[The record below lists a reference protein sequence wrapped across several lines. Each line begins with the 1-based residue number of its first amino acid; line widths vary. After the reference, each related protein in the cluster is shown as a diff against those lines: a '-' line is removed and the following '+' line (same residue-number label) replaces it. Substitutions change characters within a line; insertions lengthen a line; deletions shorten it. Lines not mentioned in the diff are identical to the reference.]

1 MDPLDLVLDVGIGFF
16 VLVLVG
22 VLLAQL
28 FDAFKLVQRRWA
40 KKHD

>member
-1 MDPLDLVLDVGIGFF
+1 MDPLDLVADAGIGLF

-28 FDAFKLVQRRWA
+28 YDAAKLVRRRWA